1 MFNWKYIPGWQTW
14 WSYLNFTAFTLPI
27 TYYKYQ
33 RSKSLML
40 TLAASVHDYQCES
53 GSVIRTA
60 ICVDLVDLRLP
71 GWPMLGILLVAVVLI
86 WGPVQRQGKYAVSVS
101 STGIVPVHRRG
112 DWRGLPVSL
121 QTHRCMHSDLPERPA
136 EYVRGIDCASRPMR
150 CKIQEMQ
157 AVWWLS
163 PV

>member
-1 MFNWKYIPGWQTW
+1 MIELSEFDCHRLLHLLLLFVSKLKVSVSSCCQCTRLPNPATCMAVWVRFSHPYLHLCRPGG
-14 WSYLNFTAFTLPI
+14 S
-27 TYYKYQ
+27 
-33 RSKSLML
+33 
-40 TLAASVHDYQCES
+40 AASRLTRVSNPFGRCGPY
-53 GSVIRTA
+53 
-60 ICVDLVDLRLP
+60 LR
-71 GWPMLGILLVAVVLI
+71 
-86 WGPVQRQGKYAVSVS
+86 PVQIQGWDAVSVS
-101 STGIVPVHRRG
+101 STGIVPVHQRW

-121 QTHRCMHSDLPERPA
+121 QTHWCMHSDLPERPV